1 MECRYRDFRLT
12 LRVITLE
19 SFFGS
24 DQGYITPLAGDD
36 YVRAG
41 LVTSMS
47 SIRESIASKMGVEA
61 NDVADDVDKFLSLG
75 HEDSSFWW

>member
-1 MECRYRDFRLT
+1 M

-24 DQGYITPLAGDD
+24 VQGFAAPLAGDD

-61 NDVADDVDKFLSLG
+61 NDVTDDVDKFLSLG